1 LRAVGATR
9 ADVAAVILLEA
20 AATGIAGGV
29 IGILLSRGAALFLD
43 WFARNHLPDF
53 PFKPQSFFHFGL
65 GHFALGMGVALL
77 AALFGAFFPARA
89 AARLDPAKALS
100 E

>member
-1 LRAVGATR
+1 MSAPIGETPGPRSRAF
-9 ADVAAVILLEA
+9 VAWTLAYGKWLWI
-20 AATGIAGGV
+20 
-29 IGILLSRGAALFLD
+29 AALLLD
-43 WFARNHLPDF
+43 WFAKNHLPDF

-65 GHFALGMGVALL
+65 GHLLLGMGVALL
-77 AALFGAFFPARA
+77 AALTGAFFPARA